1 MNSWRILH
9 LFLRW
14 QHGEGSVQREQIVVI
29 IDGLVRQMVT
39 MKPLYTRLMCS
50 GQLGGTVMSAC
61 FHTIIDCFSLRRPV
75 QFCIYIH
82 MQFERT

>member
-39 MKPLYTRLMCS
+39 MKPLYTRLMCQPWS
-50 GQLGGTVMSAC
+50 EQVGGNSHVRLLSYNNR
-61 FHTIIDCFSLRRPV
+61 LL
-75 QFCIYIH
+75 
-82 MQFERT
+82 